1 MEEEIS
7 KMLGTEQLR
16 TECSSL
22 QYEQLKQVW
31 ERTLISIA
39 KYSWQGLISSN
50 TWLPALVSANMLIDH
65 PEKAH
70 VEIQN

>member
-1 MEEEIS
+1 MLLKVGQGFFTQNHLQLEKTLKTFFLLWLVEEEIS

-16 TECSSL
+16 TECSL

-39 KYSWQGLISSN
+39 KYS
-50 TWLPALVSANMLIDH
+50 
-65 PEKAH
+65 
-70 VEIQN
+70 